1 MNNKEK
7 LDLLWK
13 YLALLVVAVVGFR
26 YTENISSRT
35 LTSDKNVVFFADD
48 MPLADGQNMNVEVKK
63 EIVNGDTI
71 MNVIVNGEEV
81 DSQDFKETNDM
92 VSWKSNDGK
101 MHVFKMK
108 KKGSME
114 DIDIQLDDDRKKVV
128 KKRVRKIAKD

>member
-81 DSQDFKETNDM
+81 DGQDFKETNDM

-108 KKGSME
+108 KKGSIE
-114 DIDIQLDDDRKKVV
+114 DIDIQLDDVRKKVI

>member
-26 YTENISSRT
+26 FTENISSKT
-35 LTSDKNVVFFADD
+35 LATDKNVVFFADD
-48 MPLADGQNMNVEVKK
+48 MPLVDGQNMNVEVKK
-63 EIVNGDTI
+63 EIVNGDTV

-81 DSQDFKETNDM
+81 ESQDFKETNDM

-101 MHVFKMK
+101 MHIFKMK
-108 KKGSME
+108 KKGSIE

>member
-13 YLALLVVAVVGFR
+13 YLALIVVAVVGFR

-108 KKGSME
+108 KRALWKILTFNWTMIE
-114 DIDIQLDDDRKKVV
+114 KKLL
-128 KKRVRKIAKD
+128 KNA

>member
-13 YLALLVVAVVGFR
+13 YLALIVVAVVGFR

-63 EIVNGDTI
+63 EIVNGLSLI
-71 MNVIVNGEEV
+71 HI
-81 DSQDFKETNDM
+81 
-92 VSWKSNDGK
+92 
-101 MHVFKMK
+101 
-108 KKGSME
+108 
-114 DIDIQLDDDRKKVV
+114 
-128 KKRVRKIAKD
+128 